1 VLDARRD
8 FLMSTATETTADA
21 SGLVGVRRA
30 LISVSDKRDLIPFA
44 AGLARM
50 GVEVISTGGTA
61 RQLTEAGVTVTPID
75 QVTGFPEMMDGRVK
89 SLHPSIHGGL
99 LALRDNEAH
108 VKSMTEHGI
117 TPIDLVCVN
126 LYPFEQA
133 CLTPGISHA
142 EVIEQIDIGG
152 PAMLRSA
159 AKNFRFV
166 TVITSPDQYDRVMN
180 ELSRNDGATTLELR
194 HDLAAAAF
202 MRTAEY
208 DTAISAWMGSRRPE
222 AFPSMLR
229 LSYSKQDEVRYGENP
244 HQKAAVYA
252 NPASPEPSVVKAKQL
267 HGKPLSYNNVHD
279 AAAALELV
287 QELLDVAG
295 DKCGAAIIKHA
306 NPCGAAVAQT
316 PREAF
321 EKAYE
326 GDPLAAY
333 GGILAINRPI
343 DRATAEAI
351 TEGQKFLEV
360 IVAVDFD
367 DDAATLLSERWK
379 NVRLLA
385 VGSMAHSGNR
395 KLNYKSVPG
404 GMLVQERDMFVANTN
419 EWRHAAGPKPNRRLL
434 DDAAFVWTI
443 AKHLK
448 SNAIAVGR
456 DFQLLGGGM
465 GQVDRVTACKLAIMR
480 AGERLKSPSSGS
492 PAIAA
497 SDAFFPFPDGPALLI
512 DAGVQCI
519 VHPGGSVRDQETI
532 DLCEQRG
539 VTLLLTGVRHFRH

>member
-1 VLDARRD
+1 
-8 FLMSTATETTADA
+8 MSTATETTTES
-21 SGLVGVRRA
+21 SGVVAVRRA
-30 LISVSDKRDLIPFA
+30 LISVSDKRDLVPFA
-44 AGLARM
+44 SALARL
-50 GVEVISTGGTA
+50 GVEIISTGGTA
-61 RQLTEAGVTVTPID
+61 KQLTESGIDVTPID

-89 SLHPSIHGGL
+89 SLHPSIHGAL
-99 LALRDNEAH
+99 LALRNNEQH
-108 VKSMTEHGI
+108 VKAMSEHGI
-117 TPIDLVCVN
+117 MPIDLVCVN
-126 LYPFEQA
+126 LYTFEQT
-133 CLTPGISHA
+133 CLTPNISRDD
-142 EVIEQIDIGG
+142 VIEQIDIGG

-166 TVITSPDQYDRVMN
+166 TVITSPDQYDRVMS
-180 ELSRNDGATTLELR
+180 ELSRHDGATTLALR

-229 LSYSKQDEVRYGENP
+229 LSYAKQDEVRYGENP

-252 NPASPEPSVVKAKQL
+252 NPASPEPSVVTAKQL
-267 HGKPLSYNNVHD
+267 HGKALSYNNVHD

-295 DKCGAAIIKHA
+295 EKCGAAIIKHA
-306 NPCGAAVAQT
+306 NPCGTALADS

-321 EKAYE
+321 EMAYE

-333 GGILAINRPI
+333 GGILAINRTI
-343 DRATAEAI
+343 DRASAGGITA
-351 TEGQKFLEV
+351 GQKFLEV
-360 IVAVDFD
+360 IVATNFD
-367 DDAATLLSERWK
+367 EDAAALLSERWK

-385 VGSMAHSGNR
+385 TGSMTHSGNR

-404 GMLVQERDMFVANTN
+404 GMLVQERDMLVANTN
-419 EWRHAAGPKPNRRLL
+419 EWQHAAGPKPDRRLL

-448 SNAIAVGR
+448 SNAIAIGR
-456 DFQLLGGGM
+456 DFQFIGGGM
-465 GQVDRVTACKLAIMR
+465 GQVDRVTACRLAVMR
-480 AGERLKSPSSGS
+480 AGDRLQSAAASDS

-497 SDAFFPFPDGPALLI
+497 SDAFFPFPDGPELLI
-512 DAGVQCI
+512 EAGVRCI
-519 VHPGGSVRDQETI
+519 VHPGGSIRDQETI

-539 VTLLLTGVRHFRH
+539 VTLMLTGVRHFRH

>member
-1 VLDARRD
+1 MPTLSDT
-8 FLMSTATETTADA
+8 STDSA
-21 SGLVGVRRA
+21 GLVAVKRA
-30 LISVSDKRDLIPFA
+30 LISVSDKRDLVPFA
-44 AGLARM
+44 QGLARM
-50 GVEVISTGGTA
+50 GVEIISTGGTA
-61 RQLTEAGVTVTPID
+61 RQLAADGIAVTPID

-89 SLHPSIHGGL
+89 TLHPSIHGGL
-99 LALRDNEAH
+99 LALRDNEGH
-108 VKSMTEHGI
+108 LRSMQQHNI
-117 TPIDLVCVN
+117 TPIDLICVN

-133 CLTPGISHA
+133 CLTPDISKA

-180 ELSRNDGATTLELR
+180 EISRHDGATTLELR

-208 DTAISAWMGSRRPE
+208 DTAISAWMGTRRPE

-229 LSYSKQDEVRYGENP
+229 LSYSRQYEVRYGENP

-295 DKCGAAIIKHA
+295 DQCGAAIIKHA
-306 NPCGAAVAQT
+306 NPCGAALADS
-316 PREAF
+316 PRKAF
-321 EKAYE
+321 EKAYDS
-326 GDPLAAY
+326 DPLAAF
-333 GGILAINRPI
+333 GGILAINQTI

-351 TEGQKFLEV
+351 ADGQKFLEV
-360 IVAVDFD
+360 ILATSFD
-367 DDAATLLSERWK
+367 DDAAALLSERWK

-385 VGSMAHSGNR
+385 IGSMAHSGNR
-395 KLNYKSVPG
+395 KLNYRSIPG
-404 GMLVQERDMFVANTN
+404 GLLVQERDMFVANTSD
-419 EWRHAAGPKPNRRLL
+419 WQHAAGPKPDARLL
-434 DDAAFVWTI
+434 DDAAFIWTI

-448 SNAIAVGR
+448 SNAIAIGR

-465 GQVDRVTACKLAIMR
+465 GQVDRVTACKLAVER
-480 AGERLKSPSSGS
+480 AGERLNRAAGNS

-497 SDAFFPFPDGPALLI
+497 SDAFFPFPDGPELLI
-512 DAGVQCI
+512 DAGVACI

-532 DLCEQRG
+532 DLCEKRG
-539 VTLLLTGVRHFRH
+539 VTLLMTGVRHFRH

>member
-1 VLDARRD
+1 
-8 FLMSTATETTADA
+8 MSTFTESLPDA
-21 SGLVGVRRA
+21 SVPVAVRRA
-30 LISVSDKRDLIPFA
+30 LISVSDKRDLVPFA
-44 AGLARM
+44 AALARL
-50 GVEVISTGGTA
+50 GVEIISTGGTA
-61 RQLTEAGVTVTPID
+61 RELTEAGVAVTPID

-89 SLHPSIHGGL
+89 SLHPLIHGGL

-108 VKSMTEHGI
+108 VKSMTQHGI
-117 TPIDLVCVN
+117 TPIDLLCVN

-133 CLTPGISHA
+133 CLTPGIDKA
-142 EVIEQIDIGG
+142 DVIEQIDIGG

-166 TVITSPDQYDRVMN
+166 TVITSPDQYDRVIN

-208 DTAISAWMGSRRPE
+208 DTAISAWMGTRRPE

-252 NPASPEPSVVKAKQL
+252 NPASPEPSVIKAKQL

-295 DKCGAAIIKHA
+295 DKCSAAIIKHA
-306 NPCGAAVAQT
+306 NPCGAAVADS
-316 PREAF
+316 PRLAF
-321 EKAYE
+321 ERAYE

-333 GGILAINRPI
+333 GGILAVNHTV

-367 DDAATLLSERWK
+367 DDAATLLGERWK

-404 GMLVQERDMFVANTN
+404 GMLVQERDMFVANTS
-419 EWRHAAGPKPNRRLL
+419 EWRHVAGPQPDARLR
-434 DDAAFVWTI
+434 DEAAFVWTI

-448 SNAIAVGR
+448 SNAIAIGR
-456 DFQLLGGGM
+456 DFQLIGGGM
-465 GQVDRVTACKLAIMR
+465 GQVDRVAACKLAITR
-480 AGERLKSPSSGS
+480 AGERLKDASSDS

-497 SDAFFPFPDGPALLI
+497 SDAFFPFTDGPELLI
-512 DAGVQCI
+512 DAGIKCL
-519 VHPGGSVRDQETI
+519 VHPGGSIRDQETI
-532 DLCEQRG
+532 DLCEKRG